1 MAVSMAQ
8 AQSAL
13 LNTGFLDTLGQNRD
27 DVGVSLSA
35 TDAAVIRAA
44 ARFVQD
50 ARDNLIKADRVSSGQ
65 LEKSIVPRVKQWENG
80 VNIIQIMVADYYK
93 FVDRGVKG
101 LKGGNS
107 LSGYQ
112 FRTANPSKKMVAAI
126 EAWIRHE
133 KLTFRNTKKAV
144 SPREHKRQSVAQ
156 LSNSAAYM
164 VARSIKRK
172 GLKPSRFWTDAI
184 EELEKDIATGVASA
198 LRIDVIESFK

>member
-1 MAVSMAQ
+1 MAQ

-13 LNTGFLDTLGQNRD
+13 LNTGFLETLGQNRD
-27 DVGVSLSA
+27 DVGVALAA
-35 TDAAVIRAA
+35 TDAAIIRAA
-44 ARFVQD
+44 ARFIED
-50 ARDNLIKADRVSSGQ
+50 AVDNLIKSDRISSGYLQ
-65 LEKSIVPRVKQWENG
+65 DSIKPVVKQWENG

-112 FRTANPSKKMVAAI
+112 FRTANPSKRMVDAI
-126 EAWIRHE
+126 EAWVRHE
-133 KLTFRNTKKAV
+133 KLTFKNTKVAV
-144 SPREHKRQSVAQ
+144 SPREHKRATIE
-156 LSNSAAYM
+156 SASRATAYM
-164 VARSIKRK
+164 IAKSIKRK

-184 EELEKDIATGVASA
+184 EELEKDIATGVADA